1 MDGIAGELHVSF
13 GDFATLDVAGGLAIL
28 SFADDEVGQG
38 RKVRRARVETV
49 RDLRIIVDT
58 SVLEIYLN
66 GGETVLSTR
75 YFQEAGALE
84 LKVDCMAGSA
94 LAYEMD
100 TLSIDYLV
108 DR

>member
-1 MDGIAGELHVSF
+1 MTISFTRTSSAHAGPAGKKTVSAKNA
-13 GDFATLDVAGGLAIL
+13 ATAP
-28 SFADDEVGQG
+28 G
-38 RKVRRARVETV
+38 RENAFF
-49 RDLRIIVDT
+49 
-58 SVLEIYLN
+58 VLEIYLN

-75 YFQEAGALE
+75 YFQEADALE

>member
-1 MDGIAGELHVSF
+1 M
-13 GDFATLDVAGGLAIL
+13 
-28 SFADDEVGQG
+28 
-38 RKVRRARVETV
+38 RRAKVEAV

-75 YFQEAGALE
+75 YFQEADALE
-84 LKVDCMAGSA
+84 LQVDCAAGSA